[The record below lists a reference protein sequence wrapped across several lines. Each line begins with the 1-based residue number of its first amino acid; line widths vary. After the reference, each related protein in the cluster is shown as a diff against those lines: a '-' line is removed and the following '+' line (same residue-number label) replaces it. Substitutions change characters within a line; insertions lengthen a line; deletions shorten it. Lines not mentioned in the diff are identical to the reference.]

1 MPPRKSLSGSVSTP
15 AREPRP
21 SGSSSTL
28 KRSRS
33 KREIQHEESSPDP
46 LAPSSP
52 IVSTH
57 VPLENHVQQEEKN
70 DKKDVGEVTAEEA
83 AEAELEA
90 WQDFAAD
97 HYEMVEQ
104 LPLELHRNF
113 RLLRELD
120 DGCTAQIER
129 LHQLTRYYIM
139 ERLELEKQ
147 LEQKKNGL
155 VKTVEGAEEQEK
167 ADEEEEEE
175 EEVETIE
182 ILNDEDPTIVISE
195 NKEEDVEMK
204 DALAEIAPG
213 EHEKEA
219 EQEKLEDKHLI
230 DGKQVTE
237 GIPLPDGQG
246 GLLIPVQAQSH
257 GENGNGNGNVEKN
270 EHANMEGH
278 EQQTVPQRLHFPH
291 AGPTGVSSQPAGTTV
306 KLSNDAQFPNENTS
320 TDRKRKRPDGP
331 YAHLSEI
338 ARLSREVV
346 RTAEEKVAVAVGAY
360 NAIDRHIRALDSA
373 LTAQE
378 ASILLGLRTSTL
390 PSNNV
395 DGALNLPGDTNANAN
410 ALPDPKMEDE
420 EGMVLGLGGGSGA
433 RQNKRKKKKGKKG
446 TVLVEE
452 EPAVVLGEGIG
463 QEQFNIPADP
473 NEPRYCYCNQVSY
486 GQMIGCENEECPLE
500 WFHLTCLGLES
511 PPQGKWWCNIC
522 RPKVGL
528 GKGGAGKVG
537 NKNITGTGGGNPTG
551 GGGSRK
557 RK

>member
-1 MPPRKSLSGSVSTP
+1 MPLRKSLSGSTSTP
-15 AREPRP
+15 ARKPRP

-52 IVSTH
+52 IAPTH
-57 VPLENHVQQEEKN
+57 VPVENHIQQEEDKN
-70 DKKDVGEVTAEEA
+70 DKKGNGEVTAEES

-129 LHQLTRYYIM
+129 LHQLTRHYIT
-139 ERLELEKQ
+139 ERLELERQ
-147 LEQKKNGL
+147 FEHNKNGS
-155 VKTVEGAEEQEK
+155 VDCFENEKGQEE
-167 ADEEEEEE
+167 EEEEEE

-182 ILNDEDPTIVISE
+182 IRNDEDPTIVDSE

-219 EQEKLEDKHLI
+219 EQEKLEDKDLI
-230 DGKQVTE
+230 DGKQITE

-246 GLLIPVQAQSH
+246 GLLIP
-257 GENGNGNGNVEKN
+257 KN
-270 EHANMEGH
+270 EDANMEGR
-278 EQQTVPQRLHFPH
+278 EQQTVPQRLQFPH
-291 AGPTGVSSQPAGTTV
+291 AELTGVSSQPAGPTIKRSDDEQSPDET
-306 KLSNDAQFPNENTS
+306 TS
-320 TDRKRKRPDGP
+320 TDKKRRRPDGP

-410 ALPDPKMEDE
+410 ALPDTKVEDE

-446 TVLVEE
+446 TVTVE

-511 PPQGKWWCNIC
+511 PPQGKWWCDIC

-537 NKNITGTGGGNPTG
+537 NKNITGTGAGNATG

>member
-15 AREPRP
+15 ARKFRP

-28 KRSRS
+28 KKSRS

-52 IVSTH
+52 IGPTH
-57 VPLENHVQQEEKN
+57 VPVENHVQQEEEN

-83 AEAELEA
+83 AEVELEA

-129 LHQLTRYYIM
+129 LHQLTRHYIT

-147 LEQKKNGL
+147 LEQNKNG
-155 VKTVEGAEEQEK
+155 VVTTVEGAGEQEK

-175 EEVETIE
+175 EVETIE
-182 ILNDEDPTIVISE
+182 IRDDEDPTIVNSE

-204 DALAEIAPG
+204 DALAEIGPG

-219 EQEKLEDKHLI
+219 EQEKLEDKDLI

-246 GLLIPVQAQSH
+246 GLLIP
-257 GENGNGNGNVEKN
+257 KN
-270 EHANMEGH
+270 EDPIMEGH
-278 EQQTVPQRLHFPH
+278 EQQTVPQRLQFPH
-291 AGPTGVSSQPAGTTV
+291 AESIGVSSQPAGPAV
-306 KLSNDAQFPNENTS
+306 KHSHDEQSPNETTS
-320 TDRKRKRPDGP
+320 TDKKRKRPDGP

-395 DGALNLPGDTNANAN
+395 DGALNLAGDTNANAN
-410 ALPDPKMEDE
+410 VLSDPKVEDE

-446 TVLVEE
+446 TVIVEE
-452 EPAVVLGEGIG
+452 EPAIVLGEGLG

-511 PPQGKWWCNIC
+511 PPQGKWWCNVC

-537 NKNITGTGGGNPTG
+537 NKNITVKSGGNASGGGA
-551 GGGSRK
+551 SRK

>member
-1 MPPRKSLSGSVSTP
+1 MPPRKSLSGSTSTP
-15 AREPRP
+15 ARKSRP

-52 IVSTH
+52 IAPTH
-57 VPLENHVQQEEKN
+57 VPVENHVQQEEKK

-90 WQDFAAD
+90 WQDFAVD
-97 HYEMVEQ
+97 HYEIVEQ

-129 LHQLTRYYIM
+129 LHQLTRHYIT

-147 LEQKKNGL
+147 LEQNKNG
-155 VKTVEGAEEQEK
+155 VVDTVEGAEEQEK

-182 ILNDEDPTIVISE
+182 IRNDEDPTIVNSE
-195 NKEEDVEMK
+195 DKEEDVEMK
-204 DALAEIAPG
+204 DTLAEMAPG

-219 EQEKLEDKHLI
+219 EQEKLEDKDLI

-246 GLLIPVQAQSH
+246 GLVIP
-257 GENGNGNGNVEKN
+257 KN
-270 EHANMEGH
+270 EDDNMEGQ
-278 EQQTVPQRLHFPH
+278 EQQTVPQRLQFPH
-291 AGPTGVSSQPAGTTV
+291 AESTGLSSQPAGPTV
-306 KLSNDAQFPNENTS
+306 RHSSDEQFPDETTS
-320 TDRKRKRPDGP
+320 TDKKRKRPDGP
-331 YAHLSEI
+331 HAHLSEI

-395 DGALNLPGDTNANAN
+395 DGALNLAGDTNANAN
-410 ALPDPKMEDE
+410 ALPDPKVEDE
-420 EGMVLGLGGGSGA
+420 EGMVLGLGGGGA

-446 TVLVEE
+446 TVIVEE

-537 NKNITGTGGGNPTG
+537 NKNVTGTGGGNATGG